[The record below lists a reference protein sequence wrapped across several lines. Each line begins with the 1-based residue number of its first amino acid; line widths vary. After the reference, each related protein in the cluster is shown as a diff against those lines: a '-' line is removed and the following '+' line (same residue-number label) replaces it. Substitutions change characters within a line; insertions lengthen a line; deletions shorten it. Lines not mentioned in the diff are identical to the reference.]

1 MSIHISAKPGEIA
14 ETVLLPGDPLRAEFV
29 AKTFLKDARCYNRVR
44 GMLGFTGTYQGK
56 RVSIQGTGMGMPSLG
71 IYVHELIQSY
81 GARRLIRIGSCG
93 TLQEEIQL
101 RDVILATS
109 ASTNSAM
116 NRLRFKGMDFAPTA
130 DFHLLLQAW
139 QAAERLGI
147 PVRVGSILSS
157 DTFYDEEP
165 DAWKLWA
172 EYGVLAVEMES
183 AALYTLAA
191 RFKVQALAILTVS
204 DSLPLKTAVSTEER
218 ERSFQ
223 DMVEIAL
230 ELVD

>member
-1 MSIHISAKPGEIA
+1 
-14 ETVLLPGDPLRAEFV
+14 
-29 AKTFLKDARCYNRVR
+29 
-44 GMLGFTGTYQGK
+44 
-56 RVSIQGTGMGMPSLG
+56 
-71 IYVHELIQSY
+71 
-81 GARRLIRIGSCG
+81 
-93 TLQEEIQL
+93 
-101 RDVILATS
+101 
-109 ASTNSAM
+109 M